1 MTGLVP
7 KSDFISLEGKTSLVA
22 GGEPPLLKRHRDAF
36 EQYAHDKSLG
46 YAGYWRHWTVNE
58 DARALIADMLHLAAD
73 DISLLG
79 SASEGISQVVSSIDW
94 ESGDN
99 AVTADLEFA
108 SGLFS
113 FSQLEKFG
121 VEPRIVESH
130 GSYIN
135 TEKILESCDE
145 KTRLVYLSQVNYNT
159 GQHIDIAPLSA
170 ELATRGIPL
179 LNDVSHAMGVV
190 PVDGR
195 QADFLVCCG
204 YKWLLSTH
212 TGIFAWNR
220 QRWPTFEP
228 RGVGWRSA
236 KSHEDPGD
244 FVPREDANR
253 AQVGNSNH
261 LDVYLLRESL
271 KYIQEIGVN
280 VIRQHVLRLG
290 DRLIEAM
297 EALGVEVITP
307 SAHDERAG
315 NISFAHHDPR
325 GLVDRAAAENIFI
338 WGDVGR
344 VRVSIHLFN
353 DEEDIDTLVD
363 FLATVRL

>member
-58 DARALIADMLHLAAD
+58 DVRAIIADMLHLAAD

-94 ESGDN
+94 QAGDN

-108 SGLFS
+108 SGRFS

-121 VEPRIVESH
+121 VKPRIVESH

-170 ELATRGIPL
+170 ELAARGIPL

-228 RGVGWRSA
+228 RGSDGAPQHHTKTREILCPARTPIGPRSA
-236 KSHEDPGD
+236 T
-244 FVPREDANR
+244 R
-253 AQVGNSNH
+253 
-261 LDVYLLRESL
+261 
-271 KYIQEIGVN
+271 
-280 VIRQHVLRLG
+280 
-290 DRLIEAM
+290 
-297 EALGVEVITP
+297 IT
-307 SAHDERAG
+307 SM
-315 NISFAHHDPR
+315 FTYY
-325 GLVDRAAAENIFI
+325 ENP
-338 WGDVGR
+338 
-344 VRVSIHLFN
+344 
-353 DEEDIDTLVD
+353 
-363 FLATVRL
+363 